1 MVVLVSLVQM
11 DIALGQPEL
20 NRQRISQLTAG
31 LGHRDIILL
40 PELWST
46 GYQLDQAS
54 SLAEDLT
61 GSSVQLMQSLA
72 VDHRSY
78 VGGSIL
84 GRRQGLVYNQ
94 FVLASPQGE
103 VVATYE
109 KVHLFG
115 LMQEDQ
121 HLAPGNRLVTVDVA
135 EQTAGLA
142 ICYDLRFPEM
152 YRRYMQSG
160 ANLLLLAS
168 EWPNPRLEHWRTLLR
183 ARAIENQFF
192 VIACNRVGSDAN
204 NTFFGH
210 SLVIDPWGEI
220 LAEGDDQEGVIN
232 CEIDLS
238 SVAAARRRLPA
249 LKDRRQELY

>member
-1 MVVLVSLVQM
+1 MQVALVQM
-11 DIALGQPEL
+11 DIVLGQPEL
-20 NRQRISQLTAG
+20 NRQQVLELTTG
-31 LGHRDIILL
+31 LGQCDLILL

-46 GYQLDQAS
+46 GYQLDQAQE
-54 SLAEDLT
+54 LAEEVT
-61 GSSVQLMQSLA
+61 GPSGRLMQQLA
-72 VDHRSY
+72 RSHRAY

-84 GRRQGLVYNQ
+84 GRRGDLVYNQ
-94 FVLASPQGE
+94 FILFSPQGE
-103 VVATYE
+103 LLTTYE

-121 HLAPGNRLVTVDVA
+121 HLAPGQQLVTA
-135 EQTAGLA
+135 PLGTETAGLA

-160 ANLLLLAS
+160 VTMLLLAS

-220 LAEGDDQEGVIN
+220 LAEGGEQPQLVT
-232 CEIDLS
+232 CQVDLEL
-238 SVAAARRRLPA
+238 VPAARKRLPA
-249 LKDRRQELY
+249 LQDRRPELY